1 MGQAL
6 IGRHPQ
12 HPASGGE
19 MRSQGLAPIL
29 QMAPT
34 LRFEQSLIRLDQD
47 VGIDQAASPP
57 PAPVQHQE
65 ITEDAEL
72 QDPEAA
78 SSRQPKVL
86 PDVPV
91 RGREVAIEEPA
102 AALKHQY
109 AVALLR
115 KSHGGDAAAEPGSD
129 DDEVVGDGR

>member
-1 MGQAL
+1 
-6 IGRHPQ
+6 
-12 HPASGGE
+12 

-47 VGIDQAASPP
+47 VGIDQAASPH

-86 PDVPV
+86 PAVPV
-91 RGREVAIEEPA
+91 RGREAPTEDPA
-102 AALKHQY
+102 AAFQPHY

-115 KSHGGDAAAEPGSD
+115 KSRGGRPAAEPGSD
-129 DDEVVGDGR
+129 DDEVV